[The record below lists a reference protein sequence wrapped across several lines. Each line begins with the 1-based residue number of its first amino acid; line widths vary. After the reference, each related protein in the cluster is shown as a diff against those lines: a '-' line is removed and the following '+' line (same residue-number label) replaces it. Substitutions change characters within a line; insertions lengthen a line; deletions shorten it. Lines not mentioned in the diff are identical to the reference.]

1 MPHARHLIPNWKQH
15 LLYHHWIQ
23 NSVQSTNV
31 HPQHSVDQVA
41 LLEHR
46 FHPVETLRPQH
57 PAKHLALLDQFAL
70 FKHFVERCMQLPF
83 VV

>member
-15 LLYHHWIQ
+15 LLYHHWFQ

-31 HPQHSVDQVA
+31 QSQHSVDQFA

-46 FHPVETLRPQH
+46 FHPVENLQHQH
-57 PAKHLALLDQFAL
+57 PVEHLAVMNQFSLTCWGTVLLPP
-70 FKHFVERCMQLPF
+70 R
-83 VV
+83 